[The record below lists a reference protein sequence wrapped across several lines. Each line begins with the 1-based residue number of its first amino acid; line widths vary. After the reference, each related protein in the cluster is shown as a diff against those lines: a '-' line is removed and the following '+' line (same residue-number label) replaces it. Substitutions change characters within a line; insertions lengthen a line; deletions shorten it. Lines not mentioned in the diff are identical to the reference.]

1 MDTKTNEAIR
11 WCLLFKE
18 TIEQPPKTNIII
30 NFTGTTMQ
38 TSLVITILGSD
49 RSGLVKS
56 ISEVVKNH
64 NGNWQESRMVRM
76 DGQFAGLAHVSI
88 ATEYAED
95 LSQAL
100 STLQNDEL
108 QVQIKQCKTSAST
121 TKTLSL
127 ELLGTDRQG
136 IIHDMTQQLAT
147 LNINI
152 EKLHS
157 EQRIAPMSNETL
169 FYAEVVL
176 GLPDHITEEDVQ
188 TVFEEIS
195 DSLMVDVT
203 FRD

>member
-1 MDTKTNEAIR
+1 
-11 WCLLFKE
+11 
-18 TIEQPPKTNIII
+18 
-30 NFTGTTMQ
+30 MQ

-56 ISEVVKNH
+56 LSEVVKNN

-76 DGQFAGLAHVSI
+76 DRQFAGLAHVSV
-88 ATEYAED
+88 ATEHAESLTD
-95 LSQAL
+95 AL
-100 STLQNDEL
+100 NILQNDDL
-108 QVQIKQCKTSAST
+108 QIQIKQCKELASPA
-121 TKTLSL
+121 KTLSI
-127 ELLGTDRQG
+127 ELLGSDRQG
-136 IIHDMTQQLAT
+136 IIHDITQQLTA

-176 GLPDHITEEDVQ
+176 GLPDGVTEDDVQ
-188 TVFEEIS
+188 TAFEEIS

-203 FRD
+203 FSS

>member
-1 MDTKTNEAIR
+1 
-11 WCLLFKE
+11 
-18 TIEQPPKTNIII
+18 
-30 NFTGTTMQ
+30 MQ
-38 TSLVITILGSD
+38 TSLIITLLGSD

-56 ISEVVKNH
+56 LSEVVKNN

-88 ATEYAED
+88 ATEHAESLID
-95 LSQAL
+95 AL
-100 STLQNDEL
+100 NALQDDEL
-108 QVQIKQCKTSAST
+108 QIQIKQCKALASP

-127 ELLGTDRQG
+127 ELLGSDRQG
-136 IIHDMTQQLAT
+136 IIHDITQQLAT

-157 EQRIAPMSNETL
+157 EQRVAPMSNETL

-176 GLPDHITEEDVQ
+176 GLPEGVTEEDVQ
-188 TVFEEIS
+188 TAFEEIS

-203 FRD
+203 FSS

>member
-1 MDTKTNEAIR
+1 
-11 WCLLFKE
+11 
-18 TIEQPPKTNIII
+18 
-30 NFTGTTMQ
+30 MQ
-38 TSLVITILGSD
+38 TSLSITILGSD

-56 ISEVVKNH
+56 LSEVVKNH
-64 NGNWQESRMVRM
+64 HGNWQESRMVRM

-88 ATEYAED
+88 ASELAEA
-95 LSQAL
+95 LTQAL
-100 STLQNDEL
+100 SALQNDEL
-108 QVQIKQCKTSAST
+108 QIQIKQSKTSAPP

-136 IIHDMTQQLAT
+136 IIHDITQQLAT

-176 GLPDHITEEDVQ
+176 GLPEGVNEEDVQ
-188 TVFEEIS
+188 AVFEEIS
-195 DSLMVDVT
+195 DSLMIDIT
-203 FRD
+203 FND

>member
-1 MDTKTNEAIR
+1 
-11 WCLLFKE
+11 
-18 TIEQPPKTNIII
+18 
-30 NFTGTTMQ
+30 MQ

>member
-1 MDTKTNEAIR
+1 
-11 WCLLFKE
+11 
-18 TIEQPPKTNIII
+18 
-30 NFTGTTMQ
+30 MQ

-56 ISEVVKNH
+56 LSEVVKNN

-88 ATEYAED
+88 ATEQAKA
-95 LSQAL
+95 LTQAL
-100 STLQNDEL
+100 NSLENNEL
-108 QVQIKQCKTSAST
+108 QIQIKQCKTSTSPK
-121 TKTLSL
+121 KTLSL

-136 IIHDMTQQLAT
+136 IIHDITQQLAT

-176 GLPDHITEEDVQ
+176 GLPEGVNENDVQ
-188 TVFEEIS
+188 AVFEEIS

-203 FRD
+203 FND